1 MPFYVYEVPSIKHRE
16 ERNWEDDEKAKTALK
31 HVARRAVQT
40 GASKDDSVLMT
51 LKSTGQ
57 TVFEGTI
64 GDALK
69 PSA

>member
-16 ERNWEDDEKAKTALK
+16 ERNWEDEQKARTALK
-31 HVARRAVQT
+31 HVARRAVQS
-40 GASKDDSVLMT
+40 GAANDGLLLMR
-51 LKSTGQ
+51 LKSTGEKI
-57 TVFEGTI
+57 FEGTI

>member
-1 MPFYVYEVPSIKHRE
+1 MPFYVYEVPAIKHRE

-40 GASKDDSVLMT
+40 GASKDDLVLMS
-51 LKSTGQ
+51 LKSNGQ
-57 TVFEGTI
+57 KVFEGTI

-69 PSA
+69 PAP